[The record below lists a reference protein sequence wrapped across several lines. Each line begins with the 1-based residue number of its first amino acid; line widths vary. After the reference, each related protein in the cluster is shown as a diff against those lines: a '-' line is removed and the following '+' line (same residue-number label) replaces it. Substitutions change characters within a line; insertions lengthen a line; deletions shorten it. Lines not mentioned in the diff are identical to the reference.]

1 MTKKNEWA
9 KTPPMGW
16 NSWDCYGASV
26 TEEEVR
32 GNADYMA
39 KHLKQHGWEYVVVDI
54 QWYEPTADSSAYHPF
69 APLEMD
75 EFGRLVPAVNR
86 FPSAAN
92 GAGFKPLADYV
103 HSLGLKFGI
112 HIMRGIP
119 RQAVHAAVPVKG
131 TSTNA
136 RAVAHP
142 FSLSSWNT
150 DMYGVN
156 PDAYGAQQYYNSL
169 MDLYAEWGVDYIKVD
184 DICVTFFAPD
194 NLYSAEAE
202 LELIR
207 RAIDQ
212 CGRPIVLSLSPG
224 PAIVEKVAHLKENA
238 NLWRMT
244 NDYWDRWSDLT
255 NMFERCAVWAEHV
268 GPDGWPDCDMLP
280 LGRIC
285 IRAVDQGNGDRMT
298 RFTHDEQVT
307 MMTLW
312 CIFRSPLM
320 FGGELRSNDEW
331 TLNLITNAEVLEVL
345 RSSHGARPLTRNGK
359 QGRSYIWM
367 AEHDNGVDR
376 YAALFSH
383 ENIPSRMEATFSRMG
398 LEGAYE
404 VRELWTGENL
414 GVLSD
419 SIVADIPA
427 HGARLYRLTP
437 VK

>member
-1 MTKKNEWA
+1 MISHKNEWA

-32 GNADYMA
+32 GNAEYMA

-69 APLEMD
+69 VPLEMD
-75 EFGRLVPAVNR
+75 EYGRLMPAPNR
-86 FPSAAN
+86 FPSAVN
-92 GAGFKPLADYV
+92 GVGFKPLADYV

-119 RQAVHAAVPVKG
+119 RQAVHAATPVKG
-131 TSTNA
+131 TEVTA
-136 RAVAHP
+136 RDVAHP
-142 FSLSSWNT
+142 FSLCSWNT

-156 PDAYGAQQYYNSL
+156 PDAPGAQQYYNSL
-169 MDLYAEWGVDYIKVD
+169 MELYAEWGVDYIKVD
-184 DICVTFFAPD
+184 DICVTYFAPD
-194 NLYSAEAE
+194 NLYSAESE
-202 LELIR
+202 IELIR

-224 PAIVEKVAHLKENA
+224 PALIERAEHLKANA

-255 NMFERCAVWAEHV
+255 NMFDRCAVWAEHV
-268 GPDGWPDCDMLP
+268 VPGCWPDCDMLP
-280 LGRIC
+280 LGRIG
-285 IRAVDQGNGDRMT
+285 IRAVDSGSGDRMT
-298 RFTHDEQVT
+298 RFTHDEQRT

-331 TLNLITNAEVLEVL
+331 TLNLITNDDILEMH
-345 RSSHGARPLTRNGK
+345 RSSHGAHPVARNGK
-359 QGRSYIWM
+359 QGNHYIWV
-367 AEHDNGVDR
+367 AEHDNGRDLYV
-376 YAALFSH
+376 ALFSH
-383 ENIPSRMEATFSRMG
+383 ENIPYCMEATFARLG
-398 LEGAYE
+398 IEGSFKA
-404 VRELWTGENL
+404 RELWSGEDL
-414 GVLSD
+414 GVLSS
-419 SIVADIPA
+419 SIVAEIPA
-427 HGARLYRLTP
+427 HGVKAYRLSP
-437 VK
+437 V